1 MTEGVPLRVVVGG
14 REKAYPEVFE
24 SDHQALS
31 EGIKILRRCGGK
43 VLSVTQQDDT
53 GTHYIKIDYGLPVV
67 LHVIGATV
75 KKEILLVPTSYD
87 DLVH

>member
-1 MTEGVPLRVVVGG
+1 MTDGVPLRVVVGG
-14 REKAYPEVFE
+14 QEQPYPEIFE
-24 SDHQALS
+24 SDQHALS

-43 VLSVTQQDDT
+43 VLSVTQQDDN
-53 GTHYIKIDYGLPVV
+53 GTPYIKIDYGLPVV